1 MRVATNSKD
10 FLMQIREKMVV
21 SIDYVLTDAS
31 GEVLDRS
38 EEGSPLA
45 YLQGASNIIPGLEK
59 ALEGRAIGDSL
70 QVEVAPA
77 EGYGDYSDDLV
88 QVVSR
93 EMFEDADALEPGM
106 RFQANSDSG
115 SLVVT
120 VTEVNDNG
128 VTVDGKHPLARQKLN
143 FDVTV
148 TEVREATAE
157 EIEHGHVHA

>member
-1 MRVATNSKD
+1 
-10 FLMQIREKMVV
+10 MQISEKMVV

-38 EEGSPLA
+38 QEGSPLA

-59 ALEGRAIGDSL
+59 ALEGRTVGDSL
-70 QVEVAPA
+70 QVEVAPE
-77 EGYGDYSDDLV
+77 EGYGEYDDDLV

-93 EMFEDADALEPGM
+93 ELFDDADTLEPGM
-106 RFQANSDSG
+106 RFQAKSDSG

-120 VTEVNDNG
+120 VTEVSDNG
-128 VTVDGKHPLARQKLN
+128 VTVDGNHPLAGQTLN

-148 TEVREATAE
+148 ADVREATEE
-157 EIEHGHVHA
+157 EIAHGHVHA

>member
-1 MRVATNSKD
+1 
-10 FLMQIREKMVV
+10 MQISEKMVV

-38 EEGSPLA
+38 QEGSPLA

-59 ALEGRAIGDSL
+59 ALEGRTAGDSL
-70 QVEVAPA
+70 QVEVAPE
-77 EGYGDYSDDLV
+77 EGYGEYDDDLV

-93 EMFEDADALEPGM
+93 ELFDDADTLEPGM
-106 RFQANSDSG
+106 RFQAKSDSG

-120 VTEVNDNG
+120 VTEVSDNG
-128 VTVDGKHPLARQKLN
+128 VTVDGNHPLAGQTLN

-148 TEVREATAE
+148 ADVREATEE
-157 EIEHGHVHA
+157 EIAHGHVHA

>member
-1 MRVATNSKD
+1 ME
-10 FLMQIREKMVV
+10 IRENTVV
-21 SIDYVLTDAS
+21 SIDYVLTDAA

-59 ALEGRAIGDSL
+59 ALVGCNAGDSKP
-70 QVEVAPA
+70 VEVAPA
-77 EGYGDYSDDLV
+77 EAYGEYDDDLV

-93 EMFEDADALEPGM
+93 DLFEDADALEPGM

-120 VTEVNDNG
+120 VTEINDNG
-128 VTVDGKHPLARQKLN
+128 VTVDGNHPLAGQTLN

-148 TEVREATAE
+148 TDVREATAE

>member
-1 MRVATNSKD
+1 
-10 FLMQIREKMVV
+10 MQIRENTVV
-21 SIDYVLTDAS
+21 SIDYVLTDEA

-59 ALEGRAIGDSL
+59 ALEGCNAGDSM

-77 EGYGDYSDDLV
+77 EGYGDYDDGLV

-93 EMFEDADALEPGM
+93 ELFEDADALEPGM
-106 RFQANSDSG
+106 RFQAKSDSG
-115 SLVVT
+115 SLIVT

-128 VTVDGKHPLARQKLN
+128 VTVDGNHPLAGQTLN

-148 TEVREATAE
+148 ADVREATEE
-157 EIEHGHVHA
+157 EIAHGHVHA

>member
-1 MRVATNSKD
+1 
-10 FLMQIREKMVV
+10 MQIREKMVV

-38 EEGSPLA
+38 QEGSPLA

-59 ALEGRAIGDSL
+59 ALEGRTAGDSL
-70 QVEVAPA
+70 QVEVAPE
-77 EGYGDYSDDLV
+77 EGYGEYDDDLV

-93 EMFEDADALEPGM
+93 ELFDDADTLEPGM
-106 RFQANSDSG
+106 RFQAKSDSG

-120 VTEVNDNG
+120 VTEVSDNG
-128 VTVDGKHPLARQKLN
+128 VTVDGNHPLAGQTLN

-148 TEVREATAE
+148 AEVREATEE
-157 EIEHGHVHA
+157 EIAHGHVHA

>member
-1 MRVATNSKD
+1 
-10 FLMQIREKMVV
+10 MQIREKTVV

-59 ALEGRAIGDSL
+59 ALEGCSAGDSL
-70 QVEVAPA
+70 KVEVAPSD
-77 EGYGDYSDDLV
+77 GYGEYDDGLV

-93 EMFEDADALEPGM
+93 DLFENADALEPGM
-106 RFQANSDSG
+106 RFEAKSDSG

-120 VTEVNDNG
+120 VTDISDNG
-128 VTVDGKHPLARQKLN
+128 VTVDGNHPLAGQTLS

-148 TEVREATAE
+148 AGVREATE
-157 EIEHGHVHA
+157 EEVEHGHVHG